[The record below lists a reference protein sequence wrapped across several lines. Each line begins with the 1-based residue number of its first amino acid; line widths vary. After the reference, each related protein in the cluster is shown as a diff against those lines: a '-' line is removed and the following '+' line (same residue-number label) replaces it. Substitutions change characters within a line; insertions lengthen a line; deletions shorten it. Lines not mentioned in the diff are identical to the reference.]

1 MKSFYFSVQFIIL
14 CSKNFITEN
23 FVKIVFFYQGFL
35 SQTLTIHR
43 TVGEET
49 GPFLFISSTSTRS
62 RTFRNFFLA
71 TLHVSWLLRI
81 FNCTTCI
88 YQIATRWDLPLYW
101 ITIWLIY
108 DILLNFVRF
117 LDDFFLVFLLQQLT
131 WKTDGFD
138 ESCYFLSL

>member
-1 MKSFYFSVQFIIL
+1 MFKELHHRTF
-14 CSKNFITEN
+14 CEN
-23 FVKIVFFYQGFL
+23 CFFL
-35 SQTLTIHR
+35 SGFSFTDTDDSQDSRWRDGTIFIHLFHFYPLTNIQKN
-43 TVGEET
+43 
-49 GPFLFISSTSTRS
+49 L
-62 RTFRNFFLA
+62 LA
-71 TLHVSWLLRI
+71 TLHVSWLLHI

-117 LDDFFLVFLLQQLT
+117 LDDLFLVFLLQQLT

-138 ESCYFLSL
+138 KKMLFPFLVYFHPKEH